1 MPVFM
6 SAFMSRLL
14 TFSEIQTPTSL
25 KTKTQQ
31 SVFTSLV
38 LRGWTEVTQL
48 KARGGEKA
56 GRDGLKVELENAV
69 NSAKGKKDNQLKM
82 ANELHKKH
90 FEMRSEFLVMSQ

>member
-1 MPVFM
+1 MSVFM

-25 KTKTQQ
+25 KTKKQQ

-48 KARGGEKA
+48 KAREKA